1 MKNIF
6 LLPTEESSRIGRFV
20 DTQKLILRSEKDIPR
35 GENLNIYITSEEE
48 VNVNDYVIVSCSEEE
63 IEEVRVVTGYYN
75 EQFLFDGKSQIH
87 MNYCKKIIFT
97 TDFRLAPNVQKID
110 DEFLEWFVNNPTC
123 DFVEVRDIRTI
134 PALQLGS
141 PNGHLMY
148 KIIIPQ
154 EEPKQKL
161 DCPYDFTSRCTMGR
175 CDCKPKQIF
184 PSHDDTIQQILT
196 AHKVPK
202 EYFGRQE
209 ESKPLDNLEER
220 FKRDMSMIVMPL
232 DNDNIPEE
240 PKQKFS
246 RKWKEL
252 KDAKPSEPLKSWDD
266 ESEEE
271 ALEKAATNYSHDWHT
286 ITGLDSDDVS
296 PFGASIID
304 FIAGARYQ
312 AKRMYSEEEVEHLIH
327 LAVFQSHCGVKDRVK
342 IPNSNECAG
351 FVNKWFEQFKKK

>member
-6 LLPTEESSRIGRFV
+6 LIPTDQPTRLCIDNSCNE
-20 DTQKLILRSEKDIPR
+20 LNYSEKE
-35 GENLNIYITSEEE
+35 GLNSKHITNQCMYITS
-48 VNVNDYVIVSCSEEE
+48 DEE
-63 IEEVRVVTGYYN
+63 IKKGDN
-75 EQFLFDGKSQIH
+75 FLDLTDNTLWRNHGPSSMSKTLFPE
-87 MNYCKKIIFT
+87 CKKIILT
-97 TDFRLAPNVQKID
+97 TDTTLIVDGVQAID
-110 DEFLEWFVNNPTC
+110 DEFLEWFIKNPSC
-123 DFVEVRDIRTI
+123 ESVEVESMINMVQFTPREFI
-134 PALQLGS
+134 
-141 PNGHLMY
+141 Y
-148 KIIIPQ
+148 KIIIP
-154 EEPKQKL
+154 K
-161 DCPYDFTSRCTMGR
+161 
-175 CDCKPKQIF
+175 
-184 PSHDDTIQQILT
+184 
-196 AHKVPK
+196 
-202 EYFGRQE
+202 E
-209 ESKPLDNLEER
+209 ESKPLDNLDER

-232 DNDNIPEE
+232 DNKNIPEE

-296 PFGASIID
+296 PFGASIVD
-304 FIAGARYQ
+304 FKAGAKWQ
-312 AKRMYSEEEVEHLIH
+312 AERMYSEEEIEHLIH

>member
-6 LLPTEESSRIGRFV
+6 LIPTDQPTRLCIDNSCNE
-20 DTQKLILRSEKDIPR
+20 LNYSEKE
-35 GENLNIYITSEEE
+35 GLNSKHITNQCMYITS
-48 VNVNDYVIVSCSEEE
+48 DEE
-63 IEEVRVVTGYYN
+63 IKKSDN
-75 EQFLFDGKSQIH
+75 FLDLKDNTLWRNHGPSSMSKTLFPE
-87 MNYCKKIIFT
+87 CKKIILT
-97 TDFRLAPNVQKID
+97 TDQKLIKDGVQAID
-110 DEFLEWFVNNPTC
+110 DTFLEWFVKNPSC
-123 DFVEVRDIRTI
+123 ENVKIVSDWNYPKID
-134 PALQLGS
+134 S
-141 PNGHLMY
+141 HNY

-154 EEPKQKL
+154 EEPK
-161 DCPYDFTSRCTMGR
+161 
-175 CDCKPKQIF
+175 
-184 PSHDDTIQQILT
+184 
-196 AHKVPK
+196 
-202 EYFGRQE
+202 
-209 ESKPLDNLEER
+209 LDNLEER
-220 FKRDMSMIVMPL
+220 FKRDMSMVVMPL
-232 DNDNIPEE
+232 DNENIPEE

-304 FIAGARYQ
+304 FIAGAKWQ
-312 AKRMYSEEEVEHLIH
+312 AERMYSEEEIEHLIH

>member
-48 VNVNDYVIVSCSEEE
+48 VNVNDYVIISCSEEE

-87 MNYCKKIIFT
+87 MYYCKKIIFT

-110 DEFLEWFVNNPTC
+110 DEFLEWFVDNPDC
-123 DFVEVRDIRTI
+123 EFVEITDDTFTVGEMSKL
-134 PALQLGS
+134 PLGTR
-141 PNGHLMY
+141 NHKY

-154 EEPKQKL
+154 EEPKQEL
-161 DCPYDFTSRCTMGR
+161 LPDFKIT
-175 CDCKPKQIF
+175 KNIF
-184 PSHDDTIQQILT
+184 DFVTDLSDTN
-196 AHKVPK
+196 K
-202 EYFGRQE
+202 EE
-209 ESKPLDNLEER
+209 PNPLDNLEER

-232 DNDNIPEE
+232 DNENIPEE

-271 ALEKAATNYSHDWHT
+271 ALEKAATNYSHDWEN
-286 ITGLDSDDVS
+286 ITGLDSNDVS
-296 PFGASIID
+296 PFGASIVD
-304 FIAGARYQ
+304 FKSGANWQ
-312 AKRMYSEEEVEHLIH
+312 AERMYSEEEVLDLLYKRDLYLFNRDETKELE
-327 LAVFQSHCGVKDRVK
+327 L
-342 IPNSNECAG
+342 PND
-351 FVNKWFEQFKKK
+351 WFEQHKKK